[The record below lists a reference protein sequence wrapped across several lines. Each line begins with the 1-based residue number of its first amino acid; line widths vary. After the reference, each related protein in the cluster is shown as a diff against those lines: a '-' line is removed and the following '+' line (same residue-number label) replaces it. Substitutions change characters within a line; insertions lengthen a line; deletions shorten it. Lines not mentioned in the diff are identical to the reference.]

1 MYRILLPVDTN
12 ESRARAQVDAVLELP
27 AAGEAVLVDVVHVH
41 DETTPDAE
49 WAAGGFSE
57 TYTEEMAAN
66 VKESSRIPASVEAVI
81 DVLESADIEYVV
93 HEASGEPA
101 DTILEIAT
109 EQDSDVIVLGNGNQS
124 PVGKMLFGSVAQ
136 DVVLES
142 DRPVTVVP
150 AESE

>member
-27 AAGEAVLVDVVHVH
+27 AAAEDVLVDVVHVH

-57 TYTEEMAAN
+57 TYTETMATN
-66 VKESSRIPASVEAVI
+66 VRESNRIPASVEAVV
-81 DVLESADIEYVV
+81 DGLEAADIEYAV
-93 HEASGEPA
+93 HETAGEPA
-101 DTILEIAT
+101 EAILEAAT
-109 EQDSDVIVLGNGNQS
+109 ERDSNVVVLGSGDQS
-124 PVGKMLFGSVAQ
+124 PVGKMLFGSVTQ
-136 DVVLES
+136 DVVLEC

-150 AESE
+150 VDDE

>member
-1 MYRILLPVDTN
+1 MYRILLPVDTT
-12 ESRARAQVDAVLELP
+12 ELRARAQVDAILELP
-27 AAGEAVLVDVVHVH
+27 AAAEAVLVDVVHVH

-49 WAAGGFSE
+49 WAAGGFSK

-66 VKESSRIPASVEAVI
+66 VRESSRIPASVEAVI
-81 DVLESADIEYVV
+81 DVLEDADVEYAV

-101 DTILEIAT
+101 EAILTLAT